1 MLPEGY
7 RPGLGGRDHGTV
19 IHANKLVASR
29 MEEDVRVRDI
39 VLRLEEDLKD

>member
-1 MLPEGY
+1 
-7 RPGLGGRDHGTV
+7 V
-19 IHANKLVASR
+19 NKSFNIMVKDLSR